1 VIILLSLFLLDYIL
15 GWVLNCWNLLLL
27 LPQGRMGEGGGGQ
40 MGGFGFME
48 DVPKPLLPVR
58 FFLEHTCCFVVSLFY
73 CVVLHQSMFL
83 FQHSFLNICFKTTF
97 VLPIC
102 VAVCCQVPF
111 LEEQQVFLALV
122 RNLLADPAL
131 KCLKCFECFECLHK

>member
-58 FFLEHTCCFVVSLFY
+58 FFLEHTCCLFVSLFLL
-73 CVVLHQSMFL
+73 CCLWPRGR
-83 FQHSFLNICFKTTF
+83 
-97 VLPIC
+97 PI
-102 VAVCCQVPF
+102 
-111 LEEQQVFLALV
+111 
-122 RNLLADPAL
+122 N
-131 KCLKCFECFECLHK
+131 CLID